1 VADLGF
7 IAICPDLFWRI
18 EPGVDITDKS
28 EAEWQ
33 KAFELFNKFDQVK
46 GIEDLKA
53 TVAAARK
60 LPGAN
65 GKVAT
70 MGYCLGG
77 RLAFMMAEQS
87 DADAN
92 ISYYGVGLD
101 NLLGDLGKVTKP
113 LVVHI
118 ADNDEFFPAEGRAKV
133 VEAVKGQSRIACH
146 VYPNAD
152 HAFARVGGVHW
163 QGRAAAI
170 ANHEGGWL
178 ADRPEH
184 GHRVAALL
192 ADLEVLGGVPRAAG
206 IGAAV
211 VGDDL
216 IGIREELRNSCIQ
229 PPITARRW
237 DQQQRRSLAA
247 HFVVQVIPFRR
258 HAARLNSV
266 VWGVHGA
273 HACSS
278 YLRFGETSQDSGSSR
293 HER

>member
-1 VADLGF
+1 MASITVQATDGSGSFSAYLAAPANKPTGAVVLIQEIFGVNQAMRDIAAWVADIGF
-7 IAICPDLFWRI
+7 IAVCPDLFWRI
-18 EPGVDITDKS
+18 EPGIDITDKS
-28 EAEWQ
+28 EAEWK

-92 ISYYGVGLD
+92 ISYYGVSLD

-118 ADNDEFFPAEGRAKV
+118 ADNDEFFPPEGRAKV
-133 VEAVKGQSRIACH
+133 VEAVKGHRQISAH

-163 QGRAAAI
+163 DGRAAAI
-170 ANHEGGWL
+170 ANGRSAE
-178 ADRPEH
+178 
-184 GHRVAALL
+184 AL
-192 ADLEVLGGVPRAAG
+192 
-206 IGAAV
+206 
-211 VGDDL
+211 
-216 IGIREELRNSCIQ
+216 
-229 PPITARRW
+229 
-237 DQQQRRSLAA
+237 
-247 HFVVQVIPFRR
+247 
-258 HAARLNSV
+258 
-266 VWGVHGA
+266 
-273 HACSS
+273 
-278 YLRFGETSQDSGSSR
+278 
-293 HER
+293 